1 MSKKYLF
8 VVGDKFKEFALGKDV
23 LTFAQLKALSDLPGG
38 IVSGHAVLILGQ
50 GVQEEEVRSIL
61 NKYDSGVEIVPF
73 LEMSDLR
80 RILDRA
86 HSDISHKKVPHNT
99 IIGVPQQLNDIE
111 FKIPLN
117 IDERCELMG
126 DHQSGQHVQGMIVVE
141 AFRQS
146 FLAVTE
152 AFFPFG
158 DEKTYFVING
168 MNTKFQ
174 SFLFPLPAH
183 IDYCILDA
191 QCNARRARY
200 QVAMSAKQNDI
211 ECAAAE
217 VTFSVYSASS
227 IAEKEAQLADS
238 VTLSM
243 LASWEN
249 TYAAATE
256 RERREMEQ
264 PLDEAL

>member
-1 MSKKYLF
+1 MNKKYFF
-8 VVGDKFKEFALGKDV
+8 VVGDKFKAFAEGKDV
-23 LTFAQLKALSDLPGG
+23 LTFNQLKSLTDLPDGLM
-38 IVSGHAVLILGQ
+38 STHAVLILGQ
-50 GVQEEEVRSIL
+50 GVQEEEVQCIL
-61 NKYDSGVEIVPF
+61 NKYENGVEIVPF
-73 LEMSDLR
+73 LETSDLR
-80 RILDRA
+80 RVLDRA

-99 IIGVPQQLNDIE
+99 MIGAPQKLNNVE

-126 DHQSGQHVQGMIVVE
+126 DHQSGQHVQGMILVE

-168 MNTKFQ
+168 MNTEFQ
-174 SFLFPLPAH
+174 GFLFPLPAH
-183 IDYCILDA
+183 VDYRILDA
-191 QCNARRARY
+191 DCNDRRARY
-200 QVAMSAKQNDI
+200 KVAMSAKQNDI
-211 ECAAAE
+211 ECATAE

-243 LASWEN
+243 LASRQK
-249 TYAAATE
+249 TLGAATE
-256 RERREMEQ
+256 REHREVERQ
-264 PLDEAL
+264 LVEA